1 MQISVRRET
10 TSDHLKVFESIM
22 AAYKD
27 ISYSNHKEQLMVD
40 RLRRS
45 KSFVPELS
53 LVAED
58 EKGNIAGHVLL
69 TTIEIQNK
77 GISYPALAL
86 APLSITPAYQN
97 QGIGKK
103 LVLSA
108 HHIARELGYN
118 LIVILGIPNYYLGLG
133 YEFTSKYNLKLPI
146 KIAEEN
152 SFLISLDDM
161 DLSKIEGGTVNY
173 APEFFG

>member
-1 MQISVRRET
+1 MQISVRQET
-10 TSDHLKVFESIM
+10 ASDHSKVSETII
-22 AAYKD
+22 ATYRD
-27 ISYSNHKEQLMVD
+27 IGYSNHKEQLMVD

-45 KSFVPELS
+45 KVFLPELS

-58 EKGNIAGHVLL
+58 ENGNIAGHVLL
-69 TTIEIQNK
+69 TVIEIQNK

-86 APLSITPAYQN
+86 APLSVRPTYQN

-103 LVLSA
+103 LVLSG
-108 HHIARELGYN
+108 HRIALDLGYN

-133 YEFTSKYNLKLPI
+133 YEFTSKYDLKLPI

-152 SFLISLDDM
+152 AFLISLNDM
-161 DLSKIEGGTVNY
+161 DLSKIKGGTVHY
-173 APEFFG
+173 TDEFFG

>member
-1 MQISVRRET
+1 MQINVRQET
-10 TSDHLKVFESIM
+10 VSDYSKVSE
-22 AAYKD
+22 ANKETYKEID
-27 ISYSNHKEQLMVD
+27 YSNHKEQFMVD
-40 RLRRS
+40 RLRGS

-86 APLSITPAYQN
+86 APLSVRPAYQN

-108 HHIARELGYN
+108 HHIAQDLGYN

-133 YEFTSKYNLKLPI
+133 YEFASKYELKLPI

-152 SFLISLDDM
+152 SFLISLGNG
-161 DLSKIEGGTVNY
+161 DLSKIKGGTVHY
-173 APEFFG
+173 PVEFFG